1 MEIVNMLV
9 AEFLP
14 MVEGWLRDAISEEV
28 RKALTDEKAQT
39 KPEPLL
45 TREEVCALLHFTKPT
60 LWRKTKSGEL
70 RAVHVGKRV
79 LYPQSEVKKLM
90 R

>member
-1 MEIVNMLV
+1 MEIVNMFV

-14 MVEGWLRDAISEEV
+14 MVEGWLRAAISEEV
-28 RKALTDEKAQT
+28 KRALEDDKAAA
-39 KPEPLL
+39 KPEPML
-45 TREEVCALLHFTKPT
+45 TRDEVCALLRFTKPT
-60 LWRKTKSGEL
+60 LWKKTRSGEL

-79 LYPQSEVKKLM
+79 LYPESEVKKLM

>member
-1 MEIVNMLV
+1 MEKINLFV

-14 MVEGWLRDAISEEV
+14 MVEGWLRDAISQEV
-28 RKALTDEKAQT
+28 RKALSDDKAAS
-39 KPEPLL
+39 KPEPML
-45 TREEVCALLHFTKPT
+45 TREEVCSLLHFTKPT
-60 LWRKTKSGEL
+60 LWKKTKSGEL

-79 LYPQSEVKKLM
+79 LYPESEVKKLM